1 MLTKINPP
9 LITYYTS
16 APIANLVVDL
26 PGMLAKIHAEQLS
39 QRLMFF
45 SLNPFA
51 QNSAI
56 VEDALGWKFSI
67 PLELISSWNV
77 SIRKMRCAHLNLTT
91 YRHFTL
97 SSSIDF
103 QNNQVTISSG
113 TDAMRYETTSA
124 AWTSVRINP
133 LPMCSVLVKKST
145 CAWSTS
151 PVTRAR

>member
-9 LITYYTS
+9 LITSSTS

-45 SLNPFA
+45 NLNPFA

-77 SIRKMRCAHLNLTT
+77 SMRETCRACLSLTT
-91 YRHFTL
+91 YRPSTL
-97 SSSIDF
+97 SSLIDF
-103 QNNQVTISSG
+103 RIDQVTTSSG
-113 TDAMRYETTSA
+113 TVAMQYETTLA
-124 AWTSVRINP
+124 DWTSVRTSP
-133 LPMCSVLVKKST
+133 SPTCSVLVKRST

-151 PVTRAR
+151 PGMRT